1 MRTVTRLLNVMAL
14 LLLAGSASAQVL
26 PPEATSVEIAAMW
39 WKPEPQ
45 ITISS
50 GNLSSDI
57 DFVTDLG
64 IENERFREIRVTVK
78 PGRKHKIRF
87 AYIPI
92 RYAEEG
98 QVLNR
103 TITFR
108 NVTYNINLPVN
119 TTLNGDLYR
128 FGYEWDVVAGRHG
141 FVGVIMDVKYN
152 KFDAQL
158 SSPVGDEATEQ
169 EVPVPTISGIG
180 RVYMSQYVS
189 VTGEMTFYTFKW
201 DDFDGKI
208 VDFDLYGQINVNRSV
223 AAQVGY
229 RSLKVDY
236 LLERDRGA
244 LTLKGPYFG
253 GLIRF

>member
-1 MRTVTRLLNVMAL
+1 MRNLTRLIVLICVL
-14 LLLAGSASAQVL
+14 LPARSVSAQVH
-26 PPEATSVEIAAMW
+26 PPEATSVEMAAMW

-50 GNLSSDI
+50 GNLSNDI

-98 QVLNR
+98 KVLNR
-103 TITFR
+103 TIIFR

-119 TTLNGDLYR
+119 TTLNWDLYR
-128 FGYEWDVVAGRHG
+128 FGYEYDVVAGRYG
-141 FVGVIMDVKYN
+141 FVGVIVDVKYN
-152 KFDAQL
+152 KLDAQL

-169 EVPVPTISGIG
+169 ELPVPTISGIG
-180 RVYMSQYVS
+180 RVYMSQYLS
-189 VTGEMTFYTFKW
+189 VTGEMTAYTFKW
-201 DDFDGKI
+201 DDFDGKF
-208 VDFDLYGQINVNRSV
+208 VDFDLYGQINVNRSL

-236 LLERDRGA
+236 LFESDRGA